1 MTVARARLAHTRRD
15 VNDGAAGALSV
26 PLTQTIE
33 RRGKETTV
41 KDCREID
48 EQNSAAEKARIEY
61 CRTARFP
68 ELKPIPVGHRQA
80 TSDSTTAK
88 FQLLHACNVSIA
100 LGWQTAGWIGLII
113 SHIPA
118 LFLLYRCHPSSQ
130 PDVPQPSA
138 TRSLTQPM
146 NSPTQNHRTPT
157 HHSHSNSLSGPSSHS
172 HTITFAST
180 EDDVAAPLLIKSP
193 TSPMP
198 ASSPPASSISLS
210 SATGGAAQTNASG
223 ATLPSATTA
232 PPPSW
237 FRRRIII
244 PLFDI
249 LKSGATPEGIALSLA
264 FGLTGGVFPVPAITT
279 VACIVL
285 AYVFSLNFPAVQLTN
300 LLMTPVNLATFIP
313 FIRAGEWLLG
323 VDGVEL
329 SGVVGMLRSD
339 PLEAVRVFWVSLVRG
354 VLAWL
359 AFLPVATWLA
369 YVILRPI
376 IRRVMGN
383 MKFT

>member
-1 MTVARARLAHTRRD
+1 MKEAKDENCCAESDHIPRNCSSNFRVSNAPSHSLKADVTTLSVGAGSLASSTLNAALQHCSSTESRHRSLVIRNSALLVRAVGQASSSDARLSNATPR
-15 VNDGAAGALSV
+15 
-26 PLTQTIE
+26 
-33 RRGKETTV
+33 
-41 KDCREID
+41 
-48 EQNSAAEKARIEY
+48 
-61 CRTARFP
+61 
-68 ELKPIPVGHRQA
+68 VG
-80 TSDSTTAK
+80 
-88 FQLLHACNVSIA
+88 
-100 LGWQTAGWIGLII
+100 
-113 SHIPA
+113 
-118 LFLLYRCHPSSQ
+118 
-130 PDVPQPSA
+130 
-138 TRSLTQPM
+138 QPM
-146 NSPTQNHRTPT
+146 NSPSQLHRTPA
-157 HHSHSNSLSGPSSHS
+157 HHSHSNSLTGPSNHS
-172 HTITFAST
+172 HTIAFS
-180 EDDVAAPLLIKSP
+180 DVSDSDNDAKAPLLIKSP

-198 ASSPPASSISLS
+198 ASSPSTSASSSLS
-210 SATGGAAQTNASG
+210 SSSTIIPLPPTSSG
-223 ATLPSATTA
+223 STLPSTATTTG

-237 FRRRIII
+237 FRRRIVL

-329 SGVVGMLRSD
+329 TGVVGMLRSD
-339 PLEAVRVFWVSLVRG
+339 PLGAVSVFWLSLARG

-369 YVILRPI
+369 YMVLRPI

>member
-1 MTVARARLAHTRRD
+1 
-15 VNDGAAGALSV
+15 
-26 PLTQTIE
+26 
-33 RRGKETTV
+33 
-41 KDCREID
+41 
-48 EQNSAAEKARIEY
+48 
-61 CRTARFP
+61 
-68 ELKPIPVGHRQA
+68 
-80 TSDSTTAK
+80 
-88 FQLLHACNVSIA
+88 
-100 LGWQTAGWIGLII
+100 
-113 SHIPA
+113 
-118 LFLLYRCHPSSQ
+118 
-130 PDVPQPSA
+130 
-138 TRSLTQPM
+138 M
-146 NSPTQNHRTPT
+146 NSPTQNHRTPA
-157 HHSHSNSLSGPSSHS
+157 HHNHSNSLAGPSSHT
-172 HTITFAST
+172 HTITFASG
-180 EDDVAAPLLIKSP
+180 EDEATAPLLTSKPP
-193 TSPMP
+193 TSPKP
-198 ASSPPASSISLS
+198 ASSPPSSSMSLPS
-210 SATGGAAQTNASG
+210 SSTIVPIPPMPTG
-223 ATLPSATTA
+223 ATLSSPTTA

-264 FGLTGGVFPVPAITT
+264 FGLTGGVFPIPAITT
-279 VACIVL
+279 LACIVL

-313 FIRAGEWLLG
+313 FIRCGEWLLG

-339 PLEAVRVFWVSLVRG
+339 PLGAVRVFWVSLVRG

-369 YVILRPI
+369 YVVLRPI

>member
-1 MTVARARLAHTRRD
+1 MS
-15 VNDGAAGALSV
+15 N
-26 PLTQTIE
+26 
-33 RRGKETTV
+33 
-41 KDCREID
+41 
-48 EQNSAAEKARIEY
+48 
-61 CRTARFP
+61 
-68 ELKPIPVGHRQA
+68 
-80 TSDSTTAK
+80 TSPPSSTT
-88 FQLLHACNVSIA
+88 
-100 LGWQTAGWIGLII
+100 
-113 SHIPA
+113 
-118 LFLLYRCHPSSQ
+118 
-130 PDVPQPSA
+130 
-138 TRSLTQPM
+138 
-146 NSPTQNHRTPT
+146 
-157 HHSHSNSLSGPSSHS
+157 
-172 HTITFAST
+172 
-180 EDDVAAPLLIKSP
+180 
-193 TSPMP
+193 
-198 ASSPPASSISLS
+198 SLS
-210 SATGGAAQTNASG
+210 SSSMSTVAPLSSG
-223 ATLPSATTA
+223 ATLPSTTTA

-285 AYVFSLNFPAVQLTN
+285 AYLFSLNFPAVQLTN

-323 VDGVEL
+323 VEGVEL
-329 SGVVGMLRSD
+329 SGVVGMLRND
-339 PLEAVRVFWVSLVRG
+339 PLDAVRVFWLSLVRG

-369 YVILRPI
+369 YVVLRPI